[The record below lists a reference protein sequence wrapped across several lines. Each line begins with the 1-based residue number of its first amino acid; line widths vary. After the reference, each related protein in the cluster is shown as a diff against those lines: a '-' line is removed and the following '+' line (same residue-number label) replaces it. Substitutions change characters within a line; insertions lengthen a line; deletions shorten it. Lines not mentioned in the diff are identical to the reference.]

1 MAVSAPPETTVKVP
15 RAPLGCPNA
24 KLWLSKNNKS
34 RQDPTGLALEIKL
47 YLYFKVIIYY
57 FNTSFC

>member
-15 RAPLGCPNA
+15 RAPLGCPNT

-34 RQDPTGLALEIKL
+34 RQDPSGLALEYMQQDNYKRR
-47 YLYFKVIIYY
+47 
-57 FNTSFC
+57 